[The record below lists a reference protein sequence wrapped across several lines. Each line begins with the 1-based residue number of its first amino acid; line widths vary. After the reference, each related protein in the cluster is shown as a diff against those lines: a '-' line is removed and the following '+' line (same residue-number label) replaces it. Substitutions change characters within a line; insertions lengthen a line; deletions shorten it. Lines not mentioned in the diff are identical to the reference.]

1 MRKTKKV
8 GSFLLSLCLAG
19 QVLAAAGP
27 AAVVHAET
35 YTSDAGRGFNVPAT
49 WEEGDGRIT
58 LPKAPDGWDIEL
70 FGSDRKQVVDLDGT
84 VTRPLKDVTVS
95 LLYKLKNKT
104 TGEVIETNV
113 NTTVEIPA
121 APMEEYAAGSNG
133 QPEVIPS
140 LREWLGGSGNVALNQ
155 ESRILVDSE
164 NYVEADASHQKA
176 NIQKTQNFYSQVQ
189 SFREDLKDITGLEL
203 PIVQD
208 AAPGEGDIYFTA
220 KEAPETLGGEGYIL
234 EIGGSDGRQGYTVV
248 RAVHKTGVLYG
259 GITILQILK
268 QTGNTLPR
276 GITRDYPQFEKR
288 GYMLDVARTFLPLD
302 YLEDTMKQ
310 MAWYKM
316 NTFALHLS
324 DNDIW
329 GNLTLGE
336 DIYAAYRLESDVE
349 GLTAKDGYYT
359 KDEFRELQYDGMDL
373 GVNVIPELDTPG
385 HALAYSRVW
394 PDLARN
400 DSGINKGKY
409 LDVTNPQTIERV
421 KALFDEY
428 IVAEEGKEEVFV
440 GPEVNIGTDEYKNG
454 DKEAFRSYVDGLLKH
469 VAGRGKRPAFWG
481 SLLENSGSTQVMT
494 DALMFAWFQGYADPK
509 KSLDDGYEV
518 LSMEDSEVYIVP
530 GGGYYSNQ
538 YGQAQYLYDSWLPN
552 DNAGWQSRS
561 EGKRSPAPLG
571 HPRAVGGQFAVWN
584 DWVGNGISTGDIS
597 FRIQYNLMS
606 IAQKCWSVGESGK
619 NYSQFKALGVT
630 LGDAP
635 NCDFLY
641 TNQGFEGDKVADLES
656 FEDIS
661 SSGEVSM
668 NAVNVASNSAGRFGG
683 GIQFN
688 GGKSYIETD
697 VTSTGFDW
705 TVGMWIN
712 PDEGNGE
719 DVVLMEGKTG
729 TLKLKQGSTGK
740 LGYSVDKLFD
750 SEGNATVDKFNHYF
764 DYTVPEGQ
772 WTHIALSGDAYGV
785 RLYAN
790 GVFIDEL
797 KDKEWPNYNPHSGQ
811 NSINGIPPYYETLM
825 LPTATIGSR
834 TNAFAGVVDDLKI
847 YDRVLSQAEIAGM
860 ASIPIKARE
869 NLALGKNVTSSGNES
884 DNKWHEYEVVDGVK
898 TGDSR
903 WSSNYSDSAWLTV
916 DLGETKTI
924 SEINIYWEAAY
935 AKKYTM
941 MVSEDKV
948 NWKEVFNEE
957 NGEGGSPQVISFDP
971 VNARYVKFQG
981 VERTEIIGFKWGYS
995 MYEIEV
1001 YEEDQRIAL
1010 AKKINEQNAALAGG
1024 LFADEP
1030 EKKYAF
1036 RQELSQAIDMLC
1048 DPEASKDDMLAKEQ
1062 GLERLEEEL
1071 SQSFIIVFEGNG
1083 GAAEESY
1090 RKLKG
1095 QGVVGT
1101 LPNASREGYT
1111 FLGWYTSPEGGD
1123 KVDAGTVVNG
1133 DSVFYAQWKENE
1145 GPDYT
1150 ITFHGNGG
1158 RAEEEDRTVKEGSA
1172 VGALPNVFR
1181 EGYTFLGWYTSPEGG
1196 EKVEASYIVTGNTAF
1211 YAQWKENAVPKPDPK
1226 ISFGQKEYTLYATG
1240 TVQTSVTANAE
1251 AGAVNGYR
1259 SDNDAV
1265 AVVSS
1270 GGRITGVKAGTANI
1284 TVTTAAGASATV
1296 RVTVKTP
1303 KVTLTARKAPLQ
1315 KGKSTKAI
1323 AVKSKLGTDRVIG
1336 YASSKPSVASVSKK
1350 GVIKG
1355 RKPGKA
1361 KITIIMKSG
1370 ARATCTITVQKKAVR
1385 TKSIQVPKKINLE
1398 VKQKQTLRPVRKPVT
1413 ATDKIT
1419 YRSSDKKVAAVS
1431 KRGVITAKKKGR
1443 CTIRVTCNKKTKRIT
1458 IKVK

>member
-1 MRKTKKV
+1 MIFKRTQSNEKKEGRNSMRKIKKL
-8 GSFLLSLCLAG
+8 GSFLLSLCLVG
-19 QVLAAAGP
+19 PLLAAAGP
-27 AAVVHAET
+27 TAVVHAET
-35 YTSDAGRGFNVPAT
+35 YSTDADRGFNVPAT
-49 WEEGDGRIT
+49 WEEGDEQIM
-58 LPKAPDGWDIEL
+58 LPQAPDGWDIEL

-113 NTTVEIPA
+113 NTTVAIPA
-121 APMEEYAAGSNG
+121 APMEEYASGSNE

-140 LREWLGGSGNVALNQ
+140 LREWLGGSGNVTLSQ
-155 ESRILVDSE
+155 DSCILVDSE
-164 NYVEADASHQKA
+164 NYVETDAAHKKA
-176 NIQKTQNFYSQVQ
+176 NIEKTQNFYTQVK
-189 SFREDLKDITGLEL
+189 SFQEDLKDMTGMEL
-203 PIVQD
+203 PIIQD
-208 AAPGEGDIYFTA
+208 ENPGEGDIYFTA
-220 KEAPETLGGEGYIL
+220 QEAPETLGDQGYIL
-234 EIGGSDGRQGYTVV
+234 EIGGSDGRQDYAVV
-248 RAVHKTGVLYG
+248 RAVHKTGALYG
-259 GITILQILK
+259 GITMLQILK
-268 QTGNTLPR
+268 QTGNTLPK

-329 GNLTLGE
+329 SNLTLGT

-349 GLTAKDGYYT
+349 GLTAKDGFYT

-400 DSGINKGKY
+400 DSGSNQGKY

-428 IVAEEGKEEVFV
+428 VIPEDGKEEVFV

-469 VAGRGKRPAFWG
+469 VESRGKRPAFWG
-481 SLLENSGSTQVMT
+481 SLLENNGSTQVMT

-518 LSMEDSEVYIVP
+518 LSMEDAEVYIVP

-538 YGQAQYLYDSWLPN
+538 YGRAQYLYNSWLPN

-584 DWVGNGISTGDIS
+584 DWVGNGISKGDIS
-597 FRIQYNLMS
+597 FRIQYNLMA
-606 IAQKCWSVGESGK
+606 IAQKCWSIGESRK
-619 NYSQFKALGVT
+619 TYEQFKTLGET

-635 NCDFLY
+635 NCEFLY
-641 TNQGFEGDKVADLES
+641 TNQNFKQDKVADLES

-661 SSGEVSM
+661 SSKEVSM
-668 NAVNVASNSAGRFGG
+668 NAVNVTSNDKGRFGS
-683 GIQFN
+683 GIQFRS
-688 GGKSYIETD
+688 GESYIETD

-705 TVGMWIN
+705 TAGMWIN

-785 RLYAN
+785 KLYAN
-790 GVFIDEL
+790 GIFIDEL
-797 KDKEWPNYNPHSGQ
+797 LGKQWPNYNANSGQ
-811 NSINGIPPYYETLM
+811 NSISGIPPYYETLM

-834 TNAFAGVVDDLKI
+834 TNAFSGVVDDLKI
-847 YDRVLSQAEIAGM
+847 YDRVLSPAEIVEM
-860 ASIPIKARE
+860 AKIPIIASE
-869 NLALGKNVTSSGNES
+869 NLALGKTVTSSGNEVAGKWQ
-884 DNKWHEYEVVDGVK
+884 DNMVVDGNK

-903 WSSNYSDSAWLTV
+903 WSSNYSDAAWLTV
-916 DLGETKTI
+916 DLGKTETI
-924 SEINIYWEAAY
+924 SEIDIYWEAAH
-935 AKKYTM
+935 AVKYKM
-941 MVSEDKV
+941 LVSENNED
-948 NWKEVFNEE
+948 WKEVFNEE
-957 NGEGGSPQVISFDP
+957 NGEGGSPKVISFDP
-971 VNARYVKFQG
+971 INARYVKFQG
-981 VERTEIIGFKWGYS
+981 VERKVIGGGKWGFS
-995 MYEIEV
+995 MYELEV
-1001 YEEDQRIAL
+1001 YGEKDQRTAL
-1010 AKKINEQNAALAGG
+1010 AEKINERNAALAGG
-1024 LFADEP
+1024 LFA
-1030 EKKYAF
+1030 EKAEKNYAF
-1036 RQELSQAIDMLC
+1036 VQELSRALDLLC
-1048 DPEASKDDMLAKEQ
+1048 DPEASNDEMQAKIKE
-1062 GLERLEEEL
+1062 LEGLEEEL
-1071 SQSFIIVFEGNG
+1071 NQSLIVVFRGNG
-1083 GAAEESY
+1083 GTTEESY
-1090 RKLKG
+1090 RKLDS
-1095 QGVVGT
+1095 QGAVGT
-1101 LPNASREGYT
+1101 
-1111 FLGWYTSPEGGD
+1111 
-1123 KVDAGTVVNG
+1123 
-1133 DSVFYAQWKENE
+1133 
-1145 GPDYT
+1145 
-1150 ITFHGNGG
+1150 
-1158 RAEEEDRTVKEGSA
+1158 
-1172 VGALPNVFR
+1172 LPNVFR
-1181 EGYTFLGWYTSPEGG
+1181 EGYDFLGWYTSPQGG
-1196 EKVEASYIVTGNTAF
+1196 EKADAADIMTGDVTL
-1211 YAQWKENAVPKPDPK
+1211 YARWKENEVPKLDPK
-1226 ISFGQKEYTLYATG
+1226 ISFSQKEYTLYATG
-1240 TVQTSVTANAE
+1240 SVQTSVTANAE
-1251 AGAVNGYR
+1251 AGAVSGYR
-1259 SDNDAV
+1259 SDNEAA

-1270 GGRITGVKAGTANI
+1270 SGLVTGVKAGTANI
-1284 TVTTAAGASATV
+1284 IVTTASGASASV

-1303 KVTLTARKAPLQ
+1303 KITLTAQKAPLQ

-1323 AVKSKLGTDRVIG
+1323 AVKTKLDTDQAVS
-1336 YASSKPSVASVSKK
+1336 YASSKPSVAFISKK

-1361 KITIIMKSG
+1361 KITITMKSG
-1370 ARATCTITVQKKAVR
+1370 ATATCTITVQKKPVKA
-1385 TKSIQVPKKINLE
+1385 KNIQMSKKVNLK
-1398 VKQKQTLRPVRKPVT
+1398 VKQKQRLTPVCTPIT

-1419 YRSSDKKVAAVS
+1419 YRSSNSKVAAVS
-1431 KRGVITAKKKGR
+1431 KKGVITAKKKGS
-1443 CTIRVTCNKKTKRIT
+1443 CTIRVTCNKKTKKISV
-1458 IKVK
+1458 KVK